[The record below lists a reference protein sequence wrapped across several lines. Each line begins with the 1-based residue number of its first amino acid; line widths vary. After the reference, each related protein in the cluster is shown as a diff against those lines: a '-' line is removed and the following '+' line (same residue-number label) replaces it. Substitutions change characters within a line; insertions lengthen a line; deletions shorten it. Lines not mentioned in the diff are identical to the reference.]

1 MLLHLPHW
9 SIQTRNRFLIFGVWV
24 IKYYDVQFPFELFVL
39 VFVICMEASIR
50 TSKYTERNMQFRL
63 SVCRYVC
70 VFFRSRSLSFSLI
83 FPKFTAFGTQSM
95 AGRKYRNDFQIDP
108 NSRLYAYT
116 ISHRHTTCKT
126 LFLVWGE
133 WGVWQSSSLLQKF
146 ERAALQKCSLY
157 WRYIRFKAF
166 SDNVQIRES
175 TKCVEFASVPF
186 FLLEVHT
193 RKTEWYLQLT
203 SHTEL
208 K

>member
-95 AGRKYRNDFQIDP
+95 AGRKYRNVFQIDP

-126 LFLVWGE
+126 LFIWYE
-133 WGVWQSSSLLQKF
+133 ENGVSGNRPASFKNSSELHCKN
-146 ERAALQKCSLY
+146 AH
-157 WRYIRFKAF
+157 YIDVI
-166 SDNVQIRES
+166 SG
-175 TKCVEFASVPF
+175 
-186 FLLEVHT
+186 
-193 RKTEWYLQLT
+193 
-203 SHTEL
+203 L
-208 K
+208 KLFPTTYKYENQPNA